1 MSSENQLT
9 TVVDDVIVTLEY
21 TLTVDGEVVDT
32 SEEEGPIEFI
42 QGQGQ
47 VVEGLERALYGMK
60 VGERKELVVPPAEGY
75 GEHDPNAIADI
86 PKSEFPDEIPLQPD
100 VELQLTNQ
108 EGDELEAYIVSVG
121 KDTVRLN
128 FNHPLA
134 GKELHFAVQVS
145 GLRNATPEELDHG
158 HVHHSDH
165 AH

>member
-1 MSSENQLT
+1 VSSENQLT